1 MFTNH
6 LFKVSREITLFN
18 ASVTTTANHFED
30 VPVYIEIVGI
40 IITSSLYTELTNYR
54 YNGINPL
61 VHGTSI

>member
-30 VPVYIEIVGI
+30 VPVYILK
-40 IITSSLYTELTNYR
+40 SLELLLQVR
-54 YNGINPL
+54 YIQN
-61 VHGTSI
+61 